1 VSAREDA
8 VPQVFAITPAS
19 SGPLWFL
26 AVIGLVLASVLGVL
40 AYTVWSSR
48 HSRVEVDGERVR
60 IVGDLWGRSVPLAA
74 LDLSRAEVLDLRS
87 ARDRAPRGRTLG
99 TGLPGYASGWFRL
112 ANGEKALAYLTD
124 TSRVAYVPT
133 SEGYALLL
141 SVEDPARLRAAL
153 ARPPRE

>member
-1 VSAREDA
+1 M
-8 VPQVFAITPAS
+8 PQVFPITPAS

-26 AVIGLVLASVLGVL
+26 GSVGLVLGAVLGVL
-40 AYTVWSSR
+40 AYTAWSAR

-60 IVGDLWGRSVPLAA
+60 IVGDLWGRSIPLAA
-74 LDLSRAEVLDLRS
+74 LDLARAQVVDLRS
-87 ARDRAPRGRTLG
+87 DRERAPRGRTLG

-124 TSRVAYVPT
+124 RTKVAYVPT

-141 SVEDPARLRAAL
+141 SVGEPARLLEAL
-153 ARPPRE
+153 ARRRGE

>member
-1 VSAREDA
+1 MPE
-8 VPQVFAITPAS
+8 VFAITPAS
-19 SGPLWFL
+19 NAPLWFL
-26 AVIGLVLASVLGVL
+26 GVIGLVLATVLGIL
-40 AYTVWSSR
+40 AYTAWSSR

-74 LDLSRAEVLDLRS
+74 LDLPRAQVVDLRS
-87 ARDRAPRGRTLG
+87 DRGRAPRGRTLG

-133 SEGYALLL
+133 TEGYALLL
-141 SVEDPARLRAAL
+141 SVEDPARLLAAL